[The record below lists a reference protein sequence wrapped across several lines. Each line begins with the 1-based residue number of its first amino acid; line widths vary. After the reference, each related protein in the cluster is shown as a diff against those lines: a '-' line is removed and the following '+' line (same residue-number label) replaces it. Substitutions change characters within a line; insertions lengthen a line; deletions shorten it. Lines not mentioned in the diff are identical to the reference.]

1 MSRVLLL
8 AIIAVLAVATIE
20 IGADFIHSVKGGL

>member
-1 MSRVLLL
+1 MSRAILL
-8 AIIAVLAVATIE
+8 AVIAVLAVATFE